1 MMTDEWTVV
10 SGRSKPH
17 TRHGVKKEA
26 AYARRN
32 TLVCDGFYGGAF
44 GGKKCDDEEN
54 SAGIRNERLKRDVLE
69 CLQALEDQLCT
80 KSGFAHRLMM
90 AMRLAVSSSLSSCDH
105 HHVNSDRQDI
115 TTSDTTDDAHISQ
128 TKTCDQLHINEIIA
142 YGIGNFST
150 DRFKS
155 SMLQLAC
162 LLLLRRCA
170 AANNLSTNDD
180 NTSNESSFRDEQYRV
195 PIHYY
200 DPCILPIEK
209 EILENE
215 FHVNILD
222 CNDMGKRRSES
233 MQCRHEVSTIQ
244 YRLQHHSKCTV
255 FYMPH
260 CPMRLYSN
268 VLWAHWSRFFPSI
281 SPVDDVDGI
290 IHDPVIIFGNSLL
303 AYEER
308 TISSRER
315 MDDTNAVF
323 VAAPFATEIP
333 ISVVD
338 NVGKRRSGRGCD
350 TTLDSGVLRHLET
363 AFSDCNVIYVQNVD
377 HPPECP
383 REWFM
388 CIEDDGG
395 ELQ

>member
-1 MMTDEWTVV
+1 MATDEWNVV
-10 SGRSKPH
+10 PQRPGRNRYS
-17 TRHGVKKEA
+17 VKKEA
-26 AYARRN
+26 ANTGRN
-32 TLVCDGFYGGAF
+32 ALGCNGFYGRVVS
-44 GGKKCDDEEN
+44 GKDCEDDEEK
-54 SAGIRNERLKRDVLE
+54 SAGRTERIKRDVLE
-69 CLQALEDQLCT
+69 CLHALEDQLCT
-80 KSGFAHRLMM
+80 RSGFAHRLMM
-90 AMRLAVSSSLSSCDH
+90 AMRLSVSSSLSSCSH
-105 HHVNSDRQDI
+105 Q
-115 TTSDTTDDAHISQ
+115 HIDS
-128 TKTCDQLHINEIIA
+128 DQLHMNEIIA

-170 AANNLSTNDD
+170 AANNLSTNDG
-180 NTSNESSFRDEQYRV
+180 NTCNELSFRDEQDRV

-200 DPCILPIEK
+200 EPCILPIEK

-215 FHVNILD
+215 FYVNILD
-222 CNDMGKRRSES
+222 CNDMGKLKSES
-233 MQCRHEVSTIQ
+233 MQCRYEVSSIQ

-268 VLWAHWSRFFPSI
+268 VLWAHWSRFFSSSP
-281 SPVDDVDGI
+281 PVDDVDGE

-308 TISSRER
+308 TISSCER

-338 NVGKRRSGRGCD
+338 NAGKRRGGRGCD
-350 TTLDSGVLRHLET
+350 TTLDSGVLCHLET

-377 HPPECP
+377 HPIEWPERP

-388 CIEDDGG
+388 SIEDDGG

>member
-1 MMTDEWTVV
+1 MVADDWNVV
-10 SGRSKPH
+10 PQRPGRNRYS
-17 TRHGVKKEA
+17 VKKEA
-26 AYARRN
+26 ESTGRN
-32 TLVCDGFYGGAF
+32 ALGCNGFYGRVIS
-44 GGKKCDDEEN
+44 GKDCEDDEEN
-54 SAGIRNERLKRDVLE
+54 SAGRTERIKRDVLE
-69 CLQALEDQLCT
+69 CLHALEDQLCT
-80 KSGFAHRLMM
+80 RSGFARRLMM
-90 AMRLAVSSSLSSCDH
+90 AMRLAVSSSLSSCAHQHID
-105 HHVNSDRQDI
+105 SDRQDI
-115 TTSDTTDDAHISQ
+115 TTSDTTDDEI
-128 TKTCDQLHINEIIA
+128 KTYDQLHLNEIIA

-180 NTSNESSFRDEQYRV
+180 NTCNELSFRDEQSRV

-215 FHVNILD
+215 FYVNILD
-222 CNDMGKRRSES
+222 CNDMGKLKSES
-233 MQCRHEVSTIQ
+233 MQCRHEVSSIQ
-244 YRLQHHSKCTV
+244 HRLQHHSKCTV

-268 VLWAHWSRFFPSI
+268 VLWAHWPRFFPS
-281 SPVDDVDGI
+281 SPPGK

-308 TISSRER
+308 TISSCER

-323 VAAPFATEIP
+323 VAAPFAREIP

-338 NVGKRRSGRGCD
+338 NAGKRCGGRGCD
-350 TTLDSGVLRHLET
+350 TTLDSGVLCHLET
-363 AFSDCNVIYVQNVD
+363 AFSDCNVIYKQNVD
-377 HPPECP
+377 HPIKWPECP

>member
-1 MMTDEWTVV
+1 
-10 SGRSKPH
+10 
-17 TRHGVKKEA
+17 
-26 AYARRN
+26 
-32 TLVCDGFYGGAF
+32 
-44 GGKKCDDEEN
+44 
-54 SAGIRNERLKRDVLE
+54 
-69 CLQALEDQLCT
+69 
-80 KSGFAHRLMM
+80 
-90 AMRLAVSSSLSSCDH
+90 
-105 HHVNSDRQDI
+105 
-115 TTSDTTDDAHISQ
+115 
-128 TKTCDQLHINEIIA
+128 
-142 YGIGNFST
+142 
-150 DRFKS
+150 
-155 SMLQLAC
+155 
-162 LLLLRRCA
+162 
-170 AANNLSTNDD
+170 
-180 NTSNESSFRDEQYRV
+180 
-195 PIHYY
+195 
-200 DPCILPIEK
+200 
-209 EILENE
+209 
-215 FHVNILD
+215 
-222 CNDMGKRRSES
+222 
-233 MQCRHEVSTIQ
+233 
-244 YRLQHHSKCTV
+244 
-255 FYMPH
+255 
-260 CPMRLYSN
+260 
-268 VLWAHWSRFFPSI
+268 
-281 SPVDDVDGI
+281 VDDVDGI